1 MNFSPRKQTFFHCF
15 FFLCSLIA
23 TWGVCGE
30 GDGGEERG
38 QTTAGN
44 FNFWLFGDPNLQGD
58 EWVIQT
64 RYLLHTGFLGL
75 DWG

>member
-1 MNFSPRKQTFFHCF
+1 MLAHRH
-15 FFLCSLIA
+15 L
-23 TWGVCGE
+23 GVCGE
-30 GDGGEERG
+30 GDGGEEQG

>member
-15 FFLCSLIA
+15 FFCARSSPPG
-23 TWGVCGE
+23 GVCGE
-30 GDGGEERG
+30 GDGGEEQG